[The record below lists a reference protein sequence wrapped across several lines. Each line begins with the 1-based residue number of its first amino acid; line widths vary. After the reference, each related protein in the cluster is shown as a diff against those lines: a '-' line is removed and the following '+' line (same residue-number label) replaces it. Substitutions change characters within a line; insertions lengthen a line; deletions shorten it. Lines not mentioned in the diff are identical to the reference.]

1 MARAETRRIMSD
13 RLVGGIGGTVM
24 RMVRNTGEEST
35 SGLHDMIYGSMGML
49 MMIYDFVALAATTN
63 LICMC

>member
-1 MARAETRRIMSD
+1 MSD
-13 RLVGGIGGTVM
+13 RLVGGTGGTVM

-35 SGLHDMIYGSMGML
+35 SGLQDMIYGSMGML
-49 MMIYDFVALAATTN
+49 MMIYDFVALAAMTN